1 MVKGLVEFQL
11 HHFLCSCGS
20 GGRKSWKVR
29 TLHALG
35 RAQAPSLLLLEPL
48 GEVAG
53 SGEDQSPAGPGPVS
67 LCRRNLSRC
76 EDTRREVKGDGNCRR
91 FS

>member
-1 MVKGLVEFQL
+1 MVLTLSTSLVNGLVEFQL

-35 RAQAPSLLLLEPL
+35 LAQALEPL
-48 GEVAG
+48 GEAAG
-53 SGEDQSPAGPGPVS
+53 SGDGQSPAGPGPVS
-67 LCRRNLSRC
+67 LWRRNLSRC
-76 EDTRREVKGDGNCRR
+76 
-91 FS
+91 